1 MDMTGKNDKPD
12 SEQQEAPSRPSPAG
26 ARPLSQDTVVH
37 LMRSGTE
44 FLAAMETLMPRNVMP
59 PEVREHYN
67 NIHKETLLL
76 FRSFIDSQLK
86 EFDKKKEPPAPRLR
100 KIDLD

>member
-1 MDMTGKNDKPD
+1 MVSKKESTEGE
-12 SEQQEAPSRPSPAG
+12 SQEKQYQSFKGGPVP
-26 ARPLSQDTVVH
+26 QDAVVH

-44 FLAAMETLMPRNVMP
+44 FLAAMDTLMPRNLMP
-59 PEVREHYN
+59 PEVKEHYN
-67 NIHKETLLL
+67 NIRKETLLM

-86 EFDKKKEPPAPRLR
+86 EIDRKAEKPAPRLR

>member
-1 MDMTGKNDKPD
+1 MTSKNDK
-12 SEQQEAPSRPSPAG
+12 SENEPQETPFRPSG
-26 ARPLSQDTVVH
+26 GPLPQDAVVH

-44 FLAAMETLMPRNVMP
+44 FLAAIDTLTPRNMLP
-59 PEVREHYN
+59 PEVKEHYN
-67 NIHKETLLL
+67 NIRKETLLL

-86 EFDKKKEPPAPRLR
+86 EFEAKREAPSPRLR